1 MKKRSLIII
10 ALTVNSKNKSRLI
23 FLLNLKSGVCVT
35 FSFFSCDPLLF
46 SASLCWCW
54 VSLHVRDGWCVCWK
68 CQGVFTHCG
77 CLVRWQVCVL
87 SLWVVSDSVRP
98 FGLWPTRLLRPWGFS
113 RQEYWSGLP
122 CPPPGDLP
130 TQGLNPAFPHCRQ
143 ILYHL
148 CHQGSPARW
157 QSFC

>member
-10 ALTVNSKNKSRLI
+10 ALTVNSRNKSRLI
-23 FLLNLKSGVCVT
+23 FLLNLKSGVCIT

-46 SASLCWCW
+46 SAALCWCW

-87 SLWVVSDSVRP
+87 SLSVMSDSVRP
-98 FGLWPTRLLRPWGFS
+98 HQAPLPMGILQARILEWVAMPSSRGSPDPRIEPSFPT
-113 RQEYWSGLP
+113 LP
-122 CPPPGDLP
+122 ADSLPSVPPGKPSKMTEL
-130 TQGLNPAFPHCRQ
+130 LL
-143 ILYHL
+143 I
-148 CHQGSPARW
+148 
-157 QSFC
+157 